1 MESIKNGYKKSTT
14 SIKNKY
20 NKEKNERK
28 VKNDEIRRQRTATYR
43 FKVIKK
49 MKELYDLCLDESY
62 DRDLKEIYVET
73 LNNVLMKK
81 IIGVSSNEVF
91 FKFTMDNHQEQ
102 DQFVNPFVVFVR
114 NTIDHYTLEELKCID
129 HYVSKFLK

>member
-20 NKEKNERK
+20 NKEMNERK

-114 NTIDHYTLEELKCID
+114 NTVNHYNLEELKCID